1 MRSTMLRSSSTSRI
15 LVASATVPHLPW
27 LPDADV
33 LGGRVTFGRAARRV
47 DRQRDEK
54 AGPDRDRFERD
65 RSAVG
70 LDDPPG
76 DGQAEPRSRAALPA
90 PDVGLEEA
98 LGFTGRK
105 AGTAVGD
112 PDRGHARPVAATG
125 PDLDRRARRRV
136 TERALHEVD
145 EDLPAAAVVSQSG
158 STPGTQDHSTVAA
171 RPTQVN
177 TETNNRQSPHQSH
190 S

>member
-112 PDRGHARPVAATG
+112 PDGGHARPVAATG

-136 TERALHEVD
+136 TGRVLHGVDDGLREAGVAPPRPGGNWDGGHLHGARA
-145 EDLPAAAVVSQSG
+145 AGAG
-158 STPGTQDHSTVAA
+158 
-171 RPTQVN
+171 
-177 TETNNRQSPHQSH
+177 
-190 S
+190 